1 MVSHSP
7 TVLTWARV
15 LGGMHRY
22 WVIAGVLG
30 AYWARETASM
40 AACYALVS
48 PTTQRMIAASC
59 VYHWAKIALVSLDAH
74 NKSPP
79 APPQETSLL
88 PPSPPPLFTRQS
100 PPLTTVTPW
109 QVLPAARDHVAAHRP
124 LVPRHSR

>member
-59 VYHWAKIALVSLDAH
+59 VYHWAKIALVSLH
-74 NKSPP
+74 RKPVSCRR
-79 APPQETSLL
+79 L
-88 PPSPPPLFTRQS
+88 PRPSSQGSR
-100 PPLTTVTPW
+100 
-109 QVLPAARDHVAAHRP
+109 RP
-124 LVPRHSR
+124 